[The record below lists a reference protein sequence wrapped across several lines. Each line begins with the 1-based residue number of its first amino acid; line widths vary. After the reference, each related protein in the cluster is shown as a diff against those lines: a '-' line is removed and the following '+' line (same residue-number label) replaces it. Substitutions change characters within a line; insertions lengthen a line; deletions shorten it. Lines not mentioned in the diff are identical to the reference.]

1 MFFVIKIINFHF
13 VLFYLKIT
21 SAKVRVLSVS
31 YIVIG
36 AETGRAF
43 WSCYFHFMGKNHA
56 NFKDDS
62 YKILYYGFNPT
73 DLKAIIIA
81 INFQNISTKWHPIN
95 IS

>member
-1 MFFVIKIINFHF
+1 
-13 VLFYLKIT
+13 
-21 SAKVRVLSVS
+21 
-31 YIVIG
+31 
-36 AETGRAF
+36 
-43 WSCYFHFMGKNHA
+43 MGKNHA